1 MFVPCM
7 WHPVQCGSLE
17 PEKSAHVTLHLQ
29 FDAASTQLIVNVEV
43 TSPPSIID
51 GANLS
56 GQ

>member
-1 MFVPCM
+1 M